1 MNKKI
6 SQLAVVALLS
16 LAAVSANAAC
26 VGSTIISTSVNNQ
39 DFSGFCDVSITST
52 GTVGGSPFA
61 IIFNESSNDT
71 FNNAGVIGADYGVY
85 AYNAAI
91 TTINN
96 TGTISSSVAGILNS
110 YGQITTINNTGTIS
124 SSYGVFNFGSLTT
137 LNNLQGASGSALTIA
152 GTLPTNYNIIIN
164 SSTDYGQ
171 LRVDGDGS
179 MAFGI
184 YDGSTIA
191 ADTIYN
197 NVLIGVNGF
206 SQGSSIMGSK
216 TVTGAT
222 GVFNGLNYSLTQN
235 STTAGNWDLVVGSS
249 IAAPVP
255 EADTSAMLLTGL
267 GVIGFMARRR
277 NKVKV
282 A

>member
-6 SQLAVVALLS
+6 SQLAVVALFS

-26 VGSTIISTSVNNQ
+26 VGSTVISTSVNNQ

-61 IIFNESSNDT
+61 IIFDGSSNDT

-96 TGTISSSVAGILNS
+96 TGTISSGSMGILNS
-110 YGQITTINNTGTIS
+110 YGTIITLNNTGTIS
-124 SSYGVFNFGSLTT
+124 SPTGIYNGGTITT
-137 LNNLQGASGSALTIA
+137 FNNLQGASSSALTFSQI
-152 GTLPTNYNIIIN
+152 LPTNYNIIIN
-164 SSTDYGQ
+164 SQTDYGQ
-171 LRVDGDGS
+171 LSVGSANGS

-197 NVLIGVNGF
+197 NVLIGVSGF
-206 SQGSSIMGSK
+206 SDGSSITGPQ

-222 GVFNGLNYSLTQN
+222 GVFNGLNYSLTAN
-235 STTAGNWDLVVGSS
+235 SITAGGWDLVVGSS
-249 IAAPVP
+249 VNPVP
-255 EADTSAMLLTGL
+255 EADTSAMLLMGA
-267 GVIGFMARRR
+267 GVMGFIARRR
-277 NKVKV
+277 KN
-282 A
+282 AQA

>member
-6 SQLAVVALLS
+6 SQLAVAAIFS

-26 VGSTIISTSVNNQ
+26 VGSTVISTSVNNQ

-52 GTVGGSPFA
+52 GTVGGSQFA
-61 IIFNESSNDT
+61 IFFANDAYDT
-71 FNNAGVIGADYGVY
+71 LNNAGVIGAQYGVY

-96 TGTISSSVAGILNS
+96 TGTISSGSMGILNS
-110 YGQITTINNTGTIS
+110 YGTITTINNTGTIS
-124 SSYGVFNFGSLTT
+124 SPTGIYNFGSLTT

-152 GTLPTNYNIIIN
+152 GILPTNYNIIIN

-171 LRVDGDGS
+171 LGVNGDGS

-206 SQGSSIMGSK
+206 SEGSSIMGPQ

-222 GVFNGLNYSLTQN
+222 GVFNGLNYSLTAN
-235 STTAGNWDLVVGSS
+235 SITAGGWDLVVGSS
-249 IAAPVP
+249 VNPVP
-255 EADTSAMLLTGL
+255 EADTSAMLLMGAGL
-267 GVIGFMARRR
+267 MGFIARRR
-277 NKVKV
+277 KQV
-282 A
+282 AA